1 MKTSGEPFNPLRG
14 TGLKPRVLW
23 LAAVWHNGVKQIV
36 NGTFRWPA
44 GRAAH
49 RAEMLKQRK
58 EATKVRLKAAKDS

>member
-1 MKTSGEPFNPLRG
+1 M
-14 TGLKPRVLW
+14 LW
-23 LAAVWHNGVKQIV
+23 LAAVWHNGRKQIV

-58 EATKVRLKAAKDS
+58 EATKVRLKAAKDSAGVAVKRRIDHGKQ